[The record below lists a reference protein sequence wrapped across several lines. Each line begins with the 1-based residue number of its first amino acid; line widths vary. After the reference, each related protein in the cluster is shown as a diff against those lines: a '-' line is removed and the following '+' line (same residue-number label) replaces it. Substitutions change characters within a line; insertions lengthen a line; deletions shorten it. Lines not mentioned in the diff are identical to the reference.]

1 MSASSEKIIK
11 NLNFVIFINR
21 KCLRTIS
28 SVKARQITKAKT
40 EYIFLY
46 YISNQ
51 FTKVHLIKE
60 RQEETHSLLG
70 KKNESHWVNLSRGNE
85 CLPAITITWIQLSY
99 LPRVALLL
107 LVSGQM
113 PLEENCLPVR
123 VGVFVNV
130 RISFRVGGQP
140 DNCPRAKLPPG

>member
-21 KCLRTIS
+21 KYLRTIS

-46 YISNQ
+46 NISNQ

-70 KKNESHWVNLSRGNE
+70 KKNESH
-85 CLPAITITWIQLSY
+85 
-99 LPRVALLL
+99 
-107 LVSGQM
+107 
-113 PLEENCLPVR
+113 
-123 VGVFVNV
+123 
-130 RISFRVGGQP
+130 
-140 DNCPRAKLPPG
+140 